1 MGWVAPPAYRGGGRL
16 HPGVCVGL
24 ISRIDPAQLQ
34 AVERHLAR
42 GLQAWGVPTPLSL
55 EDWSRQHFYLSAESS
70 YVEQR
75 WTPWPFQ
82 RALMAC
88 ISNDDITEINLVK
101 SARVGYT
108 KMLLAAIG
116 YFAEHK
122 RRNQAL
128 WQPTD
133 DDAEDFVKSE
143 LDPMLRDV
151 AVMRTVL
158 PAYMARHKDNTLQQK
173 RFIGSILRIKGG
185 KAAKNY
191 RRISIDVAYLDEID
205 AFDADV
211 EKEGDPITLAA
222 KRLEG
227 ATFPK
232 LVLGS
237 TPKLKGFSLVDG
249 RAALADERFTFQVQ
263 CPHCHGWHA
272 LTWGG
277 KDEPNGLKWDSGAPD
292 SVYHLCPHCAGMMR
306 QPDYLAAAEDGR
318 YINDAGTV
326 HLLQD
331 GRFVNTEGEPV
342 APPRHLAFHVWTA
355 YSPVV
360 AWSQIV
366 REFLAAYAKKQ
377 EGDDTKLKAFF
388 NTTRGEAWEGE
399 IERTDAEDLKARA
412 EPYPWRVMPRGCLLL
427 LCGLDVQDNRIEA
440 GVWGLG
446 KGGEM
451 WPIDHQVFFG
461 NPALNDVWDEVE
473 QFVRHAEYPH
483 ACGLPQRIYA
493 FAIDSGGH
501 HADAVYAFAHALRRY
516 RVHAVKG
523 ASQRERSI
531 DNGNSRVSYR
541 WNGRVEKHGPI
552 LWIVGTN
559 LAKDR
564 FAARLTVNTPGP
576 GYVHLCKDASDEW
589 FKQLAGEV
597 RAVRRQAG
605 TTETRWTPAR
615 KRIEV
620 KDCLTYAIWLEERL
634 ALWAPGK
641 AKWWESLE
649 RAVQPEDDLF
659 TQLAAPEPSADA
671 PAKPRAAAPAQEPP
685 ATPAPITRRRRP
697 SGSAGG
703 FVNNW

>member
-1 MGWVAPPAYRGGGRL
+1 MSLLAT
-16 HPGVCVGL
+16 
-24 ISRIDPAQLQ
+24 IDPLQLQ

-42 GLQAWGVPTPLSL
+42 GLQAWGVPEPLTL
-55 EDWSRQHFYLSAESS
+55 EGWAREHFYLSGESS

-88 ISNDDITEINLVK
+88 ISNDDIAEINLVK

-158 PAYMARHKDNTLQQK
+158 PAYMARHRDNTLQQK
-173 RFIGSILRIKGG
+173 RFIGSILRVKGG

-249 RAALADERFTFQVQ
+249 RAQLADMRFTYHVRCPQ
-263 CPHCHGWHA
+263 CGGWHA

-277 KDEPNGLKWDSGAPD
+277 KDEPHGLKWRPGEPESA
-292 SVYHLCPHCAGMMR
+292 YHLCPHCAATMT
-306 QPDYLAAAEDGR
+306 QAEYLAAAEHGR

-326 HLLQD
+326 HLLHD
-331 GRFVNTEGEPV
+331 GRFVDPEG
-342 APPRHLAFHVWTA
+342 APLPAPRHVAFHVWTA

-412 EPYPWRVMPRGCLLL
+412 EPYAWRVMPRGCLLL
-427 LCGLDVQDNRIEA
+427 LCGMDTQDNRIEA

-446 KGGEM
+446 RGGEM

-461 NPALNDVWDEVE
+461 NPALNDVWEQAE

-483 ACGLPQRIYA
+483 ACGLPQRIHA

-501 HADAVYAFAHALRRY
+501 HTDAVYAFAHSLRRY
-516 RVHAVKG
+516 RVHAIKG

-531 DNGNSRVSYR
+531 DNGNTRVGYR
-541 WNGRVEKHGPI
+541 WNGRVEKHGPM

-564 FAARLTVNTPGP
+564 FAARLTVSSPGP
-576 GYVHLCKDASDEW
+576 GYVHLCRDASDEW

-605 TTETRWTPAR
+605 GTETRWTPAR
-615 KRIEV
+615 KRTEV
-620 KDCLTYAIWLEERL
+620 KDCVTYAIWLEERL
-634 ALWAPGK
+634 DLWAPGK
-641 AKWWESLE
+641 HRWWDALE

-659 TQLAAPEPSADA
+659 TQPPQAAPGEVGAEDA
-671 PAKPRAAAPAQEPP
+671 AEVPP
-685 ATPAPITRRRRP
+685 AVPPAVVTAHSRRRRQIT
-697 SGSAGG
+697 GG
-703 FVNNW
+703 RFDVNNW